1 MTQLYRDTHRRGSP
15 LSLLFST
22 LNVAHVSSFLRSLS
36 LSLCLFVSF
45 LLLAF
50 AFRRPES
57 NVSPSDSLFSSWY
70 AIQVISWIIKNRRQW
85 RVLDF
90 SEAPDDE
97 ISPSNYSLPIGIFK
111 HRAQTAREKQF
122 LRVSMFP
129 WSMRVLVDQWKKRKI
144 YNRWGCIRVSSLVL
158 SKVRQHAIHDRNA
171 NEECPDSPII
181 ALITLFPVD
190 R

>member
-22 LNVAHVSSFLRSLS
+22 LNVAHASSFLRALSLPLSLS
-36 LSLCLFVSF
+36 LSLSF
-45 LLLAF
+45 LLRAF
-50 AFRRPES
+50 SVHRPEP
-57 NVSPSDSLFSSWY
+57 NVSLLDSLFSSWY

-90 SEAPDDE
+90 SETLDDE

-122 LRVSMFP
+122 LRVSVFP
-129 WSMRVLVDQWKKRKI
+129 WSMRVLADQWQKRKI
-144 YNRWGCIRVSSLVL
+144 YNQMHTSFVASLVEAR
-158 SKVRQHAIHDRNA
+158 STTCDTR
-171 NEECPDSPII
+171 
-181 ALITLFPVD
+181 
-190 R
+190 